1 MGVKIFFRCKF
12 LVFFKK
18 KSNHLFKLPL
28 GQGKKKKKT
37 MGSACKLVVVDC
49 EMTGLDIYRDR
60 LVQIA
65 AVCGPKYFSTYV
77 ESTVPMKPEAS
88 AVTGITDDML
98 VGKPCIAT
106 ALRMFSD
113 WLKQLEC
120 EVILVAHCGMA
131 SDFPFIWVEMERCGF
146 DPADMMVNVCGLFDT
161 LIWARKWIRRDFL
174 SGRTGSSSC
183 GLVNL
188 YHAMAGSL
196 PTTSHDALADCLT
209 LSTVMQLTGVQVRK
223 PQAIKH
229 LKCFTAQRKKHTAIG
244 RSLEASATRA
254 TLLPSVQIIQ
264 AQ

>member
-1 MGVKIFFRCKF
+1 MV
-12 LVFFKK
+12 
-18 KSNHLFKLPL
+18 S
-28 GQGKKKKKT
+28 T
-37 MGSACKLVVVDC
+37 CKLVVIDC
-49 EMTGLDIYRDR
+49 EMTGLDIHRDR

-65 AVCGPKYFSTYV
+65 AVCGPEFFSTYV

-98 VGKPCIAT
+98 VGKPRIAT
-106 ALRMFSD
+106 ALRMFSE
-113 WLKQLEC
+113 WLKRLDC

-131 SDFPFIWVEMERCGF
+131 SDFPLIWIEMERCGL
-146 DPADMMVNVCGLFDT
+146 DPADLLVNVCGLFDT

-174 SGRTGSSSC
+174 FGRTGSGSC

-188 YHAMAGSL
+188 YTAMAGI
-196 PTTSHDALADCLT
+196 PPAASHDALADCLT

-229 LKCFTAQRKKHTAIG
+229 LRYFTAQRKKYTAIDQIH
-244 RSLEASATRA
+244 EASAKHA
-254 TLLPSVQIIQ
+254 TLLPSTQTIQ